1 MPRRLAAA
9 AILAAACN
17 TVVTPPGAAG
27 DTSSGGGPTSSSATA
42 GGTGGTAG
50 SGAGGGTAGSG
61 TGGDAGSPDPVDLPT
76 FCAMAREML
85 DLGAYTGFHER
96 EVSRR
101 VDDLGG
107 VVHVLSAYETKRHPA
122 AIDRLGQGV
131 NSIQLVREGDGWR
144 VVSLC
149 WDEEALRGPTIDLGA
164 IVGGEVARG

>member
-1 MPRRLAAA
+1 MTAASHQLSEVERVSLDNTLSRLYEVISFDEGGEPDWDGMRSVFSPHARF
-9 AILAAACN
+9 
-17 TVVTPPGAAG
+17 VRVTPE
-27 DTSSGGGPTSSSATA
+27 
-42 GGTGGTAG
+42 GT
-50 SGAGGGTAGSG
+50 
-61 TGGDAGSPDPVDLPT
+61 DHLDLPM

-107 VVHVLSAYETKRHPA
+107 VVHVLSAYETKRHPT